1 MCVSHH
7 RGHHGDGGGADEVLL
22 DVLDISSPSTAETE
36 SKDLLRHGLMEVLA
50 LVVVARMGMQAAA
63 MCSLFSYSSFWLHP
77 LFLEAS
83 SSALM
88 HP

>member
-22 DVLDISSPSTAETE
+22 DVLDISSPSTAE
-36 SKDLLRHGLMEVLA
+36 SKDLLRNGLMEVLA

-63 MCSLFSYSSFWLHP
+63 MCSMFSSSSF
-77 LFLEAS
+77 
-83 SSALM
+83 M